1 MNITSVRTER
11 RAVSLQQLSFLFK
24 CLTSVFRLVDHFVF
38 SLLSSLIT
46 LSERF
51 YAWCET
57 ETVCVRFQEFVRQ
70 TIFVH
75 VDITRDI
82 LHSPLVQILF
92 AVLRKTCVH
101 DQRQSSV

>member
-1 MNITSVRTER
+1 MLGVKLKQCVSGVR
-11 RAVSLQQLSFLFK
+11 
-24 CLTSVFRLVDHFVF
+24 C
-38 SLLSSLIT
+38 
-46 LSERF
+46 
-51 YAWCET
+51 
-57 ETVCVRFQEFVRQ
+57 QEFVRQ